1 MRAAVRAWSRHK
13 SIDWKGENF
22 VHTKTFYHM
31 FAEWIRCILLL
42 LLLSCMWMECSFDVI
57 EKDNNAT
64 RNQRYDIVMITYQT
78 VDYFSNREGKSFI
91 KMVGIK
97 LAVVV
102 VCVCVYMFVVIIIMP
117 YVSIRF
123 RIMIWKFDV
132 EIQLICVMSW
142 FDTTFFVVVDSLQLT
157 GKDWHFGQFI
167 SIQRHKSS
175 LKWARHAATKFERTT
190 HQLLRT
196 EELYNWLN
204 SVACDLIS
212 AELFFQYSNLHTISQ
227 LDR

>member
-1 MRAAVRAWSRHK
+1 
-13 SIDWKGENF
+13 
-22 VHTKTFYHM
+22 
-31 FAEWIRCILLL
+31 
-42 LLLSCMWMECSFDVI
+42 MECSFDVI

-123 RIMIWKFDV
+123 RIMI
-132 EIQLICVMSW
+132 
-142 FDTTFFVVVDSLQLT
+142 
-157 GKDWHFGQFI
+157 
-167 SIQRHKSS
+167 
-175 LKWARHAATKFERTT
+175 
-190 HQLLRT
+190 
-196 EELYNWLN
+196 
-204 SVACDLIS
+204 
-212 AELFFQYSNLHTISQ
+212 
-227 LDR
+227 